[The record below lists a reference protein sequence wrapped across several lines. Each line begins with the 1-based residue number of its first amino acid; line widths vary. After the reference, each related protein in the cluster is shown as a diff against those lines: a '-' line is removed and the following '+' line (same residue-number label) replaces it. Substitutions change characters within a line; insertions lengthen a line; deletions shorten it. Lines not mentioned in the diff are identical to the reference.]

1 MEDGNTL
8 VFFSRN
14 FVDRKE
20 NVLLT
25 KINLKLGLLSFNTCN
40 CTFTDPDM
48 FYEKEGY
55 EYIMKIENFVEFFD
69 TIHLNWNPAIYE
81 NTIDREL

>member
-1 MEDGNTL
+1 
-8 VFFSRN
+8 
-14 FVDRKE
+14 
-20 NVLLT
+20 
-25 KINLKLGLLSFNTCN
+25 
-40 CTFTDPDM
+40 M

-69 TIHLNWNPAIYE
+69 TIHLNWNPVIYE